1 MKFFRMFSFAAPIF
15 ATCSLLAACGNTATL
30 TPSVTIRSPADNSS
44 NVLPANKQLPI
55 TFDTNYNLK
64 APGQCGSLA
73 SCGSIYLFID
83 STSCNLSASQ
93 PYNALVVSSPTLA
106 DFSKC
111 ATPTGMHTITME
123 LRDDSGANVK
133 GVLGAVIATLKLNT
147 T

>member
-1 MKFFRMFSFAAPIF
+1 MKSFSKLTFAAPIL
-15 ATCSLLAACGNTATL
+15 ATCSLLAACGDTATL
-30 TPSVTIRSPADNSS
+30 TPSVTIRSPADNST

-73 SCGSIYLFID
+73 SCGSIYLLID
-83 STSCNLSASQ
+83 STSCNLPSQ
-93 PYNALVVSSPTLA
+93 AYNALVVSSPALA

-111 ATPTGMHTITME
+111 ATPTGQHTITME

-133 GVLGAVIATLKLNT
+133 GVLGAVIATLKLNIT
-147 T
+147 